1 MTSLDDLNARFA
13 VGGVAF
19 DSGFGGLPRA
29 TVRTAACEADVYL
42 HGAHVTHFQPTGHKP
57 VLFLSGHS
65 AFTPERP
72 IRGGVPVIFPWFG
85 PLQGQPDAPMHG
97 LVRAMEWEVED
108 VRRHVDSVTLRFRLA
123 PETPPHGESSAWP
136 GRCALRYEV
145 TAGISLRLSLHV
157 ENRDEKPLRFEE
169 ALHTYFAVGDA
180 RQIDIEGLQN
190 ARFLDKT
197 DNFAEKTQLERELRL
212 TGETD
217 RVYQGSDA
225 KCIIHD
231 EVNARRIVVAKENSR
246 ATVVWNPW
254 IAKAAALPDFGDDEW
269 INMVCV
275 ETCNVLEDAVEIWH
289 GESHE
294 MAADIAVEN
303 V

>member
-1 MTSLDDLNARFA
+1 MASLDDLNARFA
-13 VGGVAF
+13 VDGVAF
-19 DSGFGGLPRA
+19 EAGFGGLPRA
-29 TVRTAACEADVYL
+29 VIRTAACEADVYL
-42 HGAHVTHFQPTGHKP
+42 HGAHVTHFQPAGHKP

-65 AFTPERP
+65 AFVPERP
-72 IRGGVPVIFPWFG
+72 IRGGVPIIFPWFG
-85 PLQGQPDAPMHG
+85 PLQGAPDAPLHG
-97 LVRAMEWEVED
+97 VVRAMEWEVED
-108 VRRHVDSVTLRFRLA
+108 VRRHVDSVTISFRLA
-123 PETPPHGESSAWP
+123 PETLPHDAWP

-145 TAGISLRLSLHV
+145 TAGVSLRLSLRV
-157 ENRDEKPLRFEE
+157 ENQGEAPLRFEE

-212 TGETD
+212 SGETD
-217 RVYQGSDA
+217 RVYQGTDA
-225 KCIIHD
+225 TCVIHD
-231 EVNARRIVVAKENSR
+231 EANARRIVVAKENSR

-254 IAKAAALPDFGDDEW
+254 SHKAAALPDFGDAEW
-269 INMVCV
+269 LNMVCV
-275 ETCNVLEDAVEIWH
+275 ETCNVLDSAVELWH
-289 GESHE
+289 GEAHE